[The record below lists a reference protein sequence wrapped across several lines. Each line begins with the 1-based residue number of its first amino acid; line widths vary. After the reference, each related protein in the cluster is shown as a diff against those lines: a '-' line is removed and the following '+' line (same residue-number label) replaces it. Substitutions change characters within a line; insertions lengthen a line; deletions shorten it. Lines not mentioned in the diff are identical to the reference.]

1 LGLGG
6 FALYKEL
13 PRFCESFPWTI
24 LSSQD
29 SHRQLV
35 NKLNFFR
42 KLMTQLL
49 LQEDENEARM
59 ECYAAL
65 VRLLVGRV
73 RAM

>member
-1 LGLGG
+1 
-6 FALYKEL
+6 
-13 PRFCESFPWTI
+13 
-24 LSSQD
+24 
-29 SHRQLV
+29 V